1 MERFDRL
8 LQTRGTCRTAR
19 QYPDRRHGA
28 QGARVRRF
36 RRVLEGAGQ
45 RISHAPP
52 RGGELRYIAGR
63 FALHGGRLDV
73 PLYDRSGQ
81 AARRFVARRSP
92 CGRLVARRL
101 VAYRFIGCR
110 FAGARRRGFGA
121 GCAARGADRRGSPG
135 IVVRGAGRR
144 ETERNGAHRFSGAA
158 TGGQPAQGFSGGGFA
173 ACRLAPSGFV
183 AAGYGGN
190 DQGAAQTVAAR
201 GGRTREGRTESEARC
216 RTAGQTRY
224 DRGAPSGQD
233 ARETRRTAREGFATQ
248 CPIGG
253 QTGRKGGAAACQAGT
268 ARTGRQHE
276 TRFARPAYGG
286 SGLAG
291 GGQPAQGFSGCGFAV
306 ARLAGADACRFARF
320 AGARYDLPVGQ
331 RIPQRAHL
339 PLRLPVGMRF
349 AGGRFARLDHSSLH
363 RSRAVE
369 PEQPDHFGRD
379 GHLYGQQPDRS
390 GGVRRAAAD
399 GLRVGYDALQPGGGQ
414 DDDRPVPQ

>member
-101 VAYRFIGCR
+101 VAYRFIACR

-135 IVVRGAGRR
+135 IVVRGATRNG
-144 ETERNGAHRFSGAA
+144 TERS
-158 TGGQPAQGFSGGGFA
+158 
-173 ACRLAPSGFV
+173 APILWRR
-183 AAGYGGN
+183 
-190 DQGAAQTVAAR
+190 D
-201 GGRTREGRTESEARC
+201 GRTACAGILWRRIRC
-216 RTAGQTRY
+216 MSTRSFGI
-224 DRGAPSGQD
+224 RCS
-233 ARETRRTAREGFATQ
+233 
-248 CPIGG
+248 
-253 QTGRKGGAAACQAGT
+253 
-268 ARTGRQHE
+268 
-276 TRFARPAYGG
+276 
-286 SGLAG
+286 
-291 GGQPAQGFSGCGFAV
+291 
-306 ARLAGADACRFARF
+306 
-320 AGARYDLPVGQ
+320 
-331 RIPQRAHL
+331 RIRW
-339 PLRLPVGMRF
+339 
-349 AGGRFARLDHSSLH
+349 
-363 RSRAVE
+363 
-369 PEQPDHFGRD
+369 
-379 GHLYGQQPDRS
+379 
-390 GGVRRAAAD
+390 
-399 GLRVGYDALQPGGGQ
+399 
-414 DDDRPVPQ
+414 